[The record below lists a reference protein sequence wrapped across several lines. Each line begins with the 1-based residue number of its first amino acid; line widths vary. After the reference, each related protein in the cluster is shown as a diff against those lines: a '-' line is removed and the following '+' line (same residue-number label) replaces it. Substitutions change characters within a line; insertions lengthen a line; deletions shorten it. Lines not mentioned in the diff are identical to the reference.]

1 MADELQWNIAK
12 ERVKKIAQIL
22 SNLRDSYEQARHNR
36 DPETVQ
42 AYYTYLNSLFQ
53 SLWIYLPE
61 DLPDDSDR
69 WEREKFQNKLEKM
82 EKHFQRDRTP
92 GKKFPMKIFRRLE
105 EIDRKLNQERK
116 EMNLDIPTNTETDE
130 GTEFFS

>member
-1 MADELQWNIAK
+1 MADELEWNIAK

-53 SLWIYLPE
+53 ELWIYLPE
-61 DLPDDSDR
+61 NVDGKDEWSRTDF
-69 WEREKFQNKLEKM
+69 EEKLEKM
-82 EKHFQRDRTP
+82 EDQ
-92 GKKFPMKIFRRLE
+92 LE
-105 EIDRKLNQERK
+105 IC
-116 EMNLDIPTNTETDE
+116 M
-130 GTEFFS
+130 

>member
-1 MADELQWNIAK
+1 MADELEWNIAK

-53 SLWIYLPE
+53 ELWIYLPE
-61 DLPDDSDR
+61 EVDGEDEWDRSDF
-69 WEREKFQNKLEKM
+69 ENKLEKM
-82 EKHFQRDRTP
+82 EKHFQKKRAP
-92 GKKFPMKIFRRLE
+92 GKEFPMKIFRRLE
-105 EIDRKLNQERK
+105 KIDRRLNEKRK
-116 EMNLDIPTNTETDE
+116 EMNLDIPTTSETEK
-130 GTEFFS
+130 GTEFFN

>member
-1 MADELQWNIAK
+1 MADELEWNIAK

-53 SLWIYLPE
+53 ELWIYLP
-61 DLPDDSDR
+61 DKVPDDENEEDFWTR
-69 WEREKFQNKLEKM
+69 GDFADKLEKM
-82 EKHFQRDRTP
+82 EKHFQRNRAP
-92 GKKFPMKIFRRLE
+92 GEKFPMKVFR
-105 EIDRKLNQERK
+105 
-116 EMNLDIPTNTETDE
+116 TEGNEDS
-130 GTEFFS
+130 GRSWNPFS

>member
-1 MADELQWNIAK
+1 MADELEWNIAK

-53 SLWIYLPE
+53 ELWIYLPE
-61 DLPDDSDR
+61 DVDGEDEWDR
-69 WEREKFQNKLEKM
+69 KTFEDKLEKM
-82 EKHFQRDRTP
+82 EKHFQRTRAP
-92 GKKFPMKIFRRLE
+92 GEKFPMKIFRRLE
-105 EIDRKLNQERK
+105 KVDRKLNEKRK
-116 EMNLDIPTNTETDE
+116 EMNLDIPTASETEE

>member
-1 MADELQWNIAK
+1 MADELEWNIAK

-36 DPETVQ
+36 DPESVQ

-53 SLWIYLPE
+53 ELWIYLPE
-61 DLPDDSDR
+61 EVDGEENWDRKTFSD
-69 WEREKFQNKLEKM
+69 KLEKM
-82 EKHFQRDRTP
+82 EKHFQRSRPP
-92 GKKFPMKIFRRLE
+92 GEKFPMKVFRRLE
-105 EIDRKLNQERK
+105 EIDRNLNEKRA
-116 EMNLDIPTNTETDE
+116 EMNLDIPTASETDE

>member
-1 MADELQWNIAK
+1 MADELEWNIAK

-36 DPETVQ
+36 DPESVQ

-53 SLWIYLPE
+53 ELWIYLPE
-61 DLPDDSDR
+61 NVDGDDEWDR
-69 WEREKFQNKLEKM
+69 STFEEKLEKM
-82 EKHFQRDRTP
+82 EKHFQRSRPP
-92 GKKFPMKIFRRLE
+92 GEKFPMKVFRRLE
-105 EIDRKLNQERK
+105 KIDRNLNEKRK
-116 EMNLDIPTNTETDE
+116 EMNLDIPTASETEE